1 MADQVTIETLRLALG
16 SEFRAAV
23 EAVVGTP
30 LTAAD
35 GAAPSGP
42 GWGTPLTVSGPVEGQ
57 LTAWVDEAGVVAIG
71 RAMMG
76 IDEAPEPGVAADML
90 AQLWAQAAA
99 ATTLKDGFAGLTL
112 TPGPVLTGT
121 MPDDGAGVVVT
132 SGGDVFA
139 TLSFTGTV
147 SRVSTQPAGAPPGDM
162 SAGHGAYPGNLAAL
176 LDIDLPLVVRFART
190 EMSLR
195 ALSQLGPGSMVDM
208 GRSPDAPVQL
218 LIGSQV
224 VAEGEVVV
232 VAGNYG
238 VRITTLA
245 SPAERLRAME
255 L

>member
-1 MADQVTIETLRLALG
+1 MADHVTIETLRLALG
-16 SEFRAAV
+16 TEFRAAV
-23 EAVVGTP
+23 EAVVRTP

-42 GWGTPLTVSGPVEGQ
+42 GWGTPITVSGPVDGQ
-57 LTAWVDEAGVVAIG
+57 VTAWVDEAGVIAIG

-99 ATTLKDGFAGLTL
+99 AAALKDGFPGLTL
-112 TPGPVLTGT
+112 TPGPAMTGT
-121 MPDDGAGVVVT
+121 MPGAGDGVVVT
-132 SGGDVFA
+132 SGGEVFA
-139 TLSFTGTV
+139 TLSFAGTV
-147 SRVSTQPAGAPPGDM
+147 SPASTQPGGAPGDA
-162 SAGHGAYPGNLAAL
+162 SAVHGAYPGNLAAL